1 MSISIETDEGSV
13 NIGGTEIPDD
23 FPLPVPDYEEVVGV
37 VTQTGEFA
45 SSMVTLSFDP
55 DFDDVAALY
64 EDFFDEDGWE
74 VSRTESNADGDRMVI
89 FYASKDAV
97 SASAIVGY
105 NDGEERRPPSLPST
119 ATTDPDQSSGSA
131 RCRFFSRRFRI
142 DPDCRACL
150 AIILMNARRIP
161 IPRTMN
167 TIVKILVPGRVGERS
182 P

>member
-1 MSISIETDEGSV
+1 MAKIRLMIVLVVLALVAVGCGKAAETVLEGAIENQLEEDGGGDVNVNVDEDGGSISIETDEGSV

-55 DFDDVAALY
+55 DDFDDVAALY

-105 NDGEERRPPSLPST
+105 NDGEET
-119 ATTDPDQSSGSA
+119 ATVIAQYG
-131 RCRFFSRRFRI
+131 
-142 DPDCRACL
+142 
-150 AIILMNARRIP
+150 N
-161 IPRTMN
+161 N
-167 TIVKILVPGRVGERS
+167 
-182 P
+182 